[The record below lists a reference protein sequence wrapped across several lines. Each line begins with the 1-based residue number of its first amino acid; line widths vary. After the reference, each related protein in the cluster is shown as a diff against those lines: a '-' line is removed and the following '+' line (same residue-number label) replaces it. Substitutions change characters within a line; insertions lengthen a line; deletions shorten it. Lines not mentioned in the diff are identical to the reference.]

1 MNQNITIMICF
12 ISNVILLFMV
22 IITYWYG
29 KQREKRMLIRL
40 QHMLED
46 AIAGTFTESELE
58 ESKVSEL
65 ESSMWRFLNDC
76 QVSSFHLKE
85 QKQRIQS
92 LISDISHQTVTPI
105 SNIKI
110 YAELLEE
117 QQNVWKT
124 KKNIVDVGMAE
135 EIQVDMVEEMQ
146 MDIAEEIDAIK
157 DQVEKLDFLI
167 ESLVKVSRLENGILS
182 LKPQKACISEVLS
195 ALKTQFAKKAQN
207 KNITLVIEDSME
219 EAEFDNKW
227 TIEAIANIVDNAIKY
242 TPDGGQVIIR
252 VSSYSLFLRLDV
264 IDTGIGIAKQEM
276 GNIFTRFYRSH
287 VVRTQPGVGIGLY
300 LAREVLK
307 MQKGYIKVSSKVGEG
322 STFSVFLYRG

>member
-1 MNQNITIMICF
+1 MNPNTIII
-12 ISNVILLFMV
+12 ISILFNMFLLNVV
-22 IITYWYG
+22 IVTYWYG
-29 KQREKRMLIRL
+29 KKRERRLHIRL
-40 QHMLED
+40 QNMLED
-46 AIAGTFTESELE
+46 AIAGTFTESQLE

-85 QKQRIQS
+85 QKKRIQA

-110 YAELLEE
+110 YTELLEE
-117 QQNVWKT
+117 QQSIWRA
-124 KKNIVDVGMAE
+124 KKNVVDKY
-135 EIQVDMVEEMQ
+135 MVEEMQ
-146 MDIAEEIDAIK
+146 LDMKEDIDAIK

-167 ESLVKVSRLENGILS
+167 ESLVKLSRLENGILS
-182 LKPQKACISEVLS
+182 LKPQKSCIKDVLS
-195 ALKTQFAKKAQN
+195 AMKIQFANKAQN
-207 KNITLVIEDSME
+207 KNIALVIEDSKE
-219 EAEFDNKW
+219 EAEFDDKW

-242 TPDGGQVIIR
+242 TPEGGQVIIR

-264 IDTGIGIAKQEM
+264 IDTGIGIAEQEM
-276 GNIFTRFYRSH
+276 GSIFTRFYRSPA
-287 VVRTQPGVGIGLY
+287 VRTQPGVGIGLY

-307 MQKGYIKVSSKVGEG
+307 MQKGYIKVSSKEGMG